1 MIRDRTKTM
10 GVGAALALAITAVF
24 AQPVVTYS
32 KTGAKFEDVRDNV
45 KLAIENRGLVI
56 DYQAQIGK
64 MLERTGADVGSAKPL
79 YADAQTLQFCSAKL
93 SRKTMEAYL
102 GNVVMCPYSIVVYA
116 AAAKPDQVFVA
127 YRRLMSPG
135 GGPASRQALNEV
147 EALLDAIA
155 REAVGK
161 K

>member
-1 MIRDRTKTM
+1 MKSRSRSLTLL
-10 GVGAALALAITAVF
+10 AALALATLTAA

-32 KTGAKFEDVRDNV
+32 KAGAKFDDIRDNV
-45 KLAIENRGLVI
+45 KIAIESRGLVV
-56 DYQAQIGK
+56 DYEAQIGK
-64 MLERTGADVGSAKPL
+64 MLERTGADVGSTKKL

-93 SRKTMEAYL
+93 SRKTMEAHV

-116 AAAKPDQVFVA
+116 TAAKPDEVFVA

-155 REAVGK
+155 KESVGRK
-161 K
+161 